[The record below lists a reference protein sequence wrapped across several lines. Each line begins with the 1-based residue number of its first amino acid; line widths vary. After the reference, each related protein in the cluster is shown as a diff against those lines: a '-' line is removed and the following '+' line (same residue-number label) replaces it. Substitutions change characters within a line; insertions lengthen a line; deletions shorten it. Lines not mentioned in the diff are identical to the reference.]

1 MRAVQITQPG
11 GPEVLTVG
19 DVEVRDAGPDEVR
32 ISVVAAAV
40 NPTDIGLRAGG
51 DERPAPWIPG
61 MDAAGTI
68 ESVGPGVE
76 GYAPG
81 DQVMAVATPRR
92 PEGGAQAE
100 LIVVPAASVV
110 PIPDGATLAQAA
122 TLPMNGLTARLGI
135 ELLGLPAG
143 ATLAISG
150 GAGCLASYVIPLARE
165 RGIRVIADAKPDDEA
180 LVRGFG
186 VDVVVPRGEA
196 FVAAVRAVVPGGAD
210 ALFDTALL
218 GADGFDA
225 ICDGGAIAVV
235 RGWQGSDPPRGIEV
249 KQVWVRTVL
258 TRTDWLGEL
267 RGLASDGR
275 IALRVATEFPP
286 EQAAEAQR
294 LMAAGGLRGR
304 ALIVF

>member
-1 MRAVQITQPG
+1 MRAVQITRPG

-19 DVEVRDAGPDEVR
+19 DIDVREAGPDEVR

-40 NPTDIGLRAGG
+40 NPTDIGLRDRG
-51 DERPAPWIPG
+51 DERPPPWIPG

-76 GYAPG
+76 GLAPG
-81 DQVMAVATPRR
+81 DEVMAVTTPRR
-92 PEGGAQAE
+92 AEGGAQAE

-122 TLPMNGLTARLGI
+122 TLPMNGLTARLAL

-150 GAGCLASYVIPLARE
+150 GAGCLASYAIRLARE

-186 VDVVVPRGEA
+186 ADVVVPRGEE
-196 FVAAVRAVVPGGAD
+196 FVGAVRAAAPGGAD
-210 ALFDTALL
+210 ALLDTALL
-218 GADGFDA
+218 GADAFDA
-225 ICDGGAIAVV
+225 IRDGGAIAVV
-235 RGWQGSDPPRGIEV
+235 RGWQAADPPRGIEV

-258 TRTDWLGEL
+258 SRTDWLGEL
-267 RGLASDGR
+267 RSLASDGR
-275 IALRVATEFPP
+275 IALRVAAEFSPA
-286 EQAAEAQR
+286 QAAEAHR